1 MIVTSRL
8 LDYPLLAIAPD
19 TQEKI
24 GKACSDLKVEP
35 NVIAYLNSYLHVV
48 GMYLDERTISSLED
62 IDVVLQGLEGF
73 LLANTKLTEDAVA
86 KIRNKSKRLLAATIG
101 IEWTRENR
109 GIKNTLHSR
118 QQKSVDFYDNI
129 KKSVSIV
136 KYYSGWWVECREGK
150 IKFVN
155 LIDIYIS
162 YGEHFT
168 NQALDLIQSHFIKFS
183 HNSCATKLVHLKRI
197 FNLMCILY
205 PRRENLLSLQDGIKV
220 NEFVELLFA
229 KHKSYTISNNF
240 NLKSFYDVWPLT
252 IGLFKDVLTE
262 TAIMSAPEWPL
273 LCPTYVSASE
283 HDVKEEQTVFEK
295 AFIDI
300 PLTFSDEKAFSA
312 FEAAVNDELSLVEKC
327 CLNACKA
334 EMSSYHEK
342 NEKAKT
348 GKVITNF
355 RGLKFG
361 NDFTEHDILRTWQ
374 TYTYNIAKTGIFSA
388 ITRRDFMKF
397 VKPLRAHTMLPFM
410 HLLVQHHPIITP
422 PWLIEFEL
430 FDSSGQQV
438 NYTQS
443 GDDWI
448 ATGFKPRAKGHEQ
461 QSIVLTKTS
470 KRIFDEIISITT
482 DARDYLRSI
491 GDDSHRRLFLSG
503 GRGLQKPIP
512 IETITPVGRL
522 DSDIPLRYLML
533 SEISET
539 FPSERVRRIIARL
552 SLRTLRDAVAIQVF
566 LRTMSMEAVAIAL
579 GHAPGNSKA
588 GEGYIPS
595 VLRFFMMEHW
605 LRIFQN
611 AIVYEAMKDS
621 PHLLHAMDFNTLGE
635 LNDFLLTHKEH
646 YKIVPDSET
655 TVYQPINGLED
666 FQHDRLYIELNLAKL
681 EILLCIYEIISTALK
696 TGIEIVTSA
705 MRWYR
710 VATIL
715 YQAVHLHK
723 EGTLASYCSRSV
735 LLLFSKA
742 NPSATLMDKI
752 KDILHA

>member
-1 MIVTSRL
+1 MIATSRL

-24 GKACSDLKVEP
+24 GKACADLKVEP
-35 NVIAYLNSYLHVV
+35 NVIAYLNSYFHVV
-48 GMYLDERTISSLED
+48 GIYLDERTISSADD
-62 IDVVLQGLEGF
+62 IDVLLQGLEGF
-73 LLANTKLTEDAVA
+73 LLTHTKFTEDAVA
-86 KIRNKSKRLLAATIG
+86 QTRNKSKKLLAATIG
-101 IEWTRENR
+101 ITWTRENR
-109 GIKNTLHSR
+109 GIKNTLYSR
-118 QQKSVDFYDNI
+118 QQKSIKFYNNI
-129 KKSVSIV
+129 KKPESIV
-136 KYYSGWWVECREGK
+136 RYYSGWWVECREGK
-150 IKFVN
+150 IKFAN
-155 LIDIYIS
+155 LTDIYIS
-162 YGEHFT
+162 YGEQLT
-168 NQALDLIQSHFIKFS
+168 NQILDIIQSHFTKFS

-197 FNLMCILY
+197 FSLMCTLY
-205 PRRENLLSLQDGIKV
+205 PSQEKLLSLQDGIRV

-229 KHKSYTISNNF
+229 KHKSYTISNSF
-240 NLKSFYDVWPLT
+240 NLKSFYDAWPMT
-252 IGLFKDVLTE
+252 IGLFKEVLTE

-273 LCPTYVSASE
+273 LCPTYASASE
-283 HDVKEEQTVFEK
+283 HEVKEEQTIFEK

-300 PLTFSDEKAFSA
+300 PLTFSDEKSFNA
-312 FEAAVNDELSLVEKC
+312 FETAVNDELSFIEKC
-327 CLNACKA
+327 CMNACKA
-334 EMSSYHEK
+334 EMSNYYEK
-342 NEKAKT
+342 KEKAKT
-348 GKVITNF
+348 GKIIADF
-355 RGLKFG
+355 RGLKIG
-361 NDFTEHDILRTWQ
+361 NDFTEHDVLCTWQ
-374 TYTYNIAKTGIFSA
+374 TYTYNIAKTGIFSS
-388 ITRRDFMKF
+388 ITPSGFMKL

-410 HLLVQHHPIITP
+410 HLLVQHHPLITP
-422 PWLIEFEL
+422 SWLIEFEL
-430 FDSSGQQV
+430 VDSSGQQV

-443 GDDWI
+443 GGDWI
-448 ATGFKPRAKGHEQ
+448 ATSFKPRAKGHEQ

-470 KRIFDEIISITT
+470 KRIFEEIIAITK

-533 SEISET
+533 SEISEA
-539 FPSERVRRIIARL
+539 FPSERVRRIVAKL

-579 GHAPGNSKA
+579 GHAPGNSKV

-611 AIVYEAMKDS
+611 AIVYEAMKES
-621 PHLLHAMDFNTLGE
+621 PYLHHAMDFNTLEE
-635 LNDFLLTHKEH
+635 LNEFLLTHKEH
-646 YKIVPDSET
+646 YKIIPDSET

-666 FQHDRLYIELNLAKL
+666 CQHDRLYIELNLAKL
-681 EILLCIYEIISTALK
+681 EILLCIYEIISAALN

-705 MRWYR
+705 MRWYPI
-710 VATIL
+710 ATIL

-742 NPSATLMDKI
+742 NPSGTLMDKI
-752 KDILHA
+752 KDIVHA